1 MALKLPKRLL
11 RPNLLLVVSSVSL
24 DLMDSPLNRI
34 FFPGNGNSQNLPLSV
49 QTPSP
54 QLSVPPISYN
64 NDAVFQYSTSQSPSA
79 FTSPVYLPGLMSLSP
94 YSTTVMC
101 TFIPSLPDELTIT
114 VGETLRVLA
123 GYEDGWSFCMNFQGK
138 QGMVPNECLEKSF
151 SSMGLL
157 PSNGDYRISKSS
169 ARVSSLAQAVRHG
182 R

>member
-1 MALKLPKRLL
+1 MIGKHYAIDTSESSYEAKLA
-11 RPNLLLVVSSVSL
+11 S
-24 DLMDSPLNRI
+24 
-34 FFPGNGNSQNLPLSV
+34 GNGNSQSLPLSV

-54 QLSVPPISYN
+54 QITVPPISYN
-64 NDAVFQYSTSQSPSA
+64 NDAVFQYSTTTTTTTPSPSISN
-79 FTSPVYLPGLMSLSP
+79 SPVYLPGLMTLSP

-101 TFIPSLPDELTIT
+101 SFIPSLPDELTVSI
-114 VGETLRVLA
+114 GESLRVLA
-123 GYEDGWSFCMNFQGK
+123 GYEDGWSLCMNFLGK